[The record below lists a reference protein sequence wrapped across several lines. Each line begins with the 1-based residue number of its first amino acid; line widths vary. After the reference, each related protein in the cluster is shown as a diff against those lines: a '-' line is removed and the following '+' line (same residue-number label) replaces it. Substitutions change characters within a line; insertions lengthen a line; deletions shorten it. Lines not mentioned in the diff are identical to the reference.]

1 MLDTRLMTYAEM
13 AEALGIG
20 GDSARALVR
29 RKRWHRKPGNDGC
42 TRVEV
47 PVEYLN
53 RHDGAASPPAS
64 LPAEPPASPPAEPPA
79 SAPSSLPAEPPA
91 SGEVMQRLE
100 RLERALEAL
109 QAERNEQHVM
119 VAVHAIERERH
130 AAEVARLES
139 ILAVERA
146 RVDELL
152 RRRGLWGWLRRTA

>member
-1 MLDTRLMTYAEM
+1 MWDTRLMTYAEI

-53 RHDGAASPPAS
+53 RQDGAASPPSIPPAELPAS
-64 LPAEPPASPPAEPPA
+64 LPAELPAST
-79 SAPSSLPAEPPA
+79 PSSLPADPPA
-91 SGEVMQRLE
+91 NGEIMQRLE
-100 RLERALEAL
+100 RLERAMESL

-119 VAVHAIERERH
+119 IAVHAVERERH
-130 AAEVARLES
+130 AAEVERLES
-139 ILAVERA
+139 ILAAERA

>member
-1 MLDTRLMTYAEM
+1 MTYAEI

-53 RHDGAASPPAS
+53 EYTKREGAASPPAS
-64 LPAEPPASPPAEPPA
+64 FPAEPPASPPAEPPA
-79 SAPSSLPAEPPA
+79 S
-91 SGEVMQRLE
+91 GEILQRLD

-109 QAERNEQHVM
+109 QAERDGKHNNRVE
-119 VAVHAIERERH
+119 ALTAALAAEKRH
-130 AAEVARLES
+130 AAEVARLEG
-139 ILAVERA
+139 ILAAERA

-152 RRRGLWGWLRRTA
+152 RRRGLWGWLRRAS

>member
-1 MLDTRLMTYAEM
+1 MSDTRLMTYAEI

-47 PVEYLN
+47 PVDYLN
-53 RHDGAASPPAS
+53 RHDGAASPPVS
-64 LPAEPPASPPAEPPA
+64 SPVEPPASPPVEPPV
-79 SAPSSLPAEPPA
+79 SIPAEPPA
-91 SGEVMQRLE
+91 GGEIMQRLD

-109 QAERNEQHVM
+109 RAEREEERIRI
-119 VAVHAIERERH
+119 AVHTVERERH

-139 ILAVERA
+139 ILAAERA

-152 RRRGLWGWLRRTA
+152 RRRSLWGWLRRSA